1 MLMENTLATEYK
13 NAYYVIIT
21 CFSYFFSPVGIQIK
35 AVLISSHLVF
45 SDRKVVYILKYLLP
59 LNTLTKVG
67 MELLHIMTN
76 FLSK

>member
-21 CFSYFFSPVGIQIK
+21 CFSYFFSPVGIQIR

-76 FLSK
+76 FLYK

>member
-21 CFSYFFSPVGIQIK
+21 CFSYFFCPVGIQIK

-76 FLSK
+76 FLYK

>member
-21 CFSYFFSPVGIQIK
+21 CFSYFFSPVSIQIK

-76 FLSK
+76 FLYK